1 MKLLVVVLDHF
12 FISDGMIKKED
23 AMNKPAKK
31 KGGREIMLMVAIL
44 FRPVEFYKFLDIAN
58 CLAI

>member
-1 MKLLVVVLDHF
+1 VPDHF